1 LKAMRF
7 TRVLAFVAIG
17 AVVIPFA
24 SMRAHAEDGGEV
36 EVHRTSIDINHSGGT
51 EPGDQADI
59 SVVVKDVQNP
69 ATCNSN
75 DDVVKGGVKLSL
87 HSGGCTGSSDASVTI
102 PSFRPISGTNT
113 ALFEGE
119 TAEGETADA
128 VVHRKSTPDGSC
140 GKWKVKVDVS
150 SIDLSRVTS
159 NPIGLSVELPDGS
172 SRCVE
177 VDNAAIDR

>member
-1 LKAMRF
+1 
-7 TRVLAFVAIG
+7 VLAVVAI
-17 AVVIPFA
+17 AALALPTA
-24 SMRAHAEDGGEV
+24 SSRARAEDGGEV
-36 EVHRTSIDINHSGGT
+36 EVHRTSIDISHSGGA

-87 HSGGCTGSSDASVTI
+87 HSGGCSSPSDASVTI
-102 PSFRPISGTNT
+102 PSFRPISGTNA

-128 VVHRKSTPDGSC
+128 VVHRKLTPDGSC

-150 SIDLSRVTS
+150 SIDLSQITS

-177 VDNAAIDR
+177 VDNALIDG

>member
-1 LKAMRF
+1 MRL
-7 TRVLAFVAIG
+7 TRVLAVVAI
-17 AVVIPFA
+17 AALALPPA
-24 SMRAHAEDGGEV
+24 TSRARAEDGGEV
-36 EVHRTSIDINHSGGT
+36 EVHKTSIDISHSGGA
-51 EPGDQADI
+51 EPGDQADV

-75 DDVVKGGVKLSL
+75 DDVLESGVKLSL
-87 HSGGCTGSSDASVTI
+87 HGGGCTGSPDASVTI

-128 VVHRKSTPDGSC
+128 VVHRKATPDGSC

-150 SIDLSRVTS
+150 NIDLSQITS
-159 NPIGLSVELPDGS
+159 NPVGLSVDLPDGS
-172 SRCVE
+172 TRCVE
-177 VDNAAIDR
+177 VNNALIDG